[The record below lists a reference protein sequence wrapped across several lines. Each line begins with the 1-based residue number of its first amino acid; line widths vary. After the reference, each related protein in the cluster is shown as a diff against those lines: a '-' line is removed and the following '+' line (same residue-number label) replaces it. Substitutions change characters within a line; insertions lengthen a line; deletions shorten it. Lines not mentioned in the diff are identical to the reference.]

1 MEVSRGFGSGDV
13 VTKVAG
19 GAADLGFGDPGAIV
33 KHNADN
39 PGREVLDVY
48 QYFDRT
54 LAGIITVAGRGIE
67 RPADLRVKRIAAPA
81 SDAARNLFPAFARA
95 IGMSPSDVTWIT
107 VAPPLREPM
116 LTRGETDAISAFV
129 SGSFFWLQS
138 LGVREAAIR
147 MFRYNDHGVDIY
159 GNGVLTTADLARREP
174 EMVRAFVRATIA
186 GLKDAV
192 ADPAAAVGAVKRR
205 EPLTNGTEEIARFAF
220 TLREVVLTP
229 AVAANGTGHVDP
241 MRAAAMVNVVAEAFG
256 VADPAAAETFMRTE
270 FLPPRADRMLPPA
283 HARATR
289 REPW

>member
-138 LGVREAAIR
+138 LGVREADIR

-205 EPLTNGTEEIARFAF
+205 EPLTNGTEETARFAF